1 MNSLQSRWPQTES
14 ETRPWTRWWWPGSA
28 VDKDTLTRLLETYHQ
43 AGIGGVEITS
53 IYGVKGAQDR
63 NISYLS
69 DEWLDMVRHT
79 ISECDR
85 LGMKVDLPPGSGW
98 RIGGS
103 YMPEELGAAQL
114 DIEKNDTES
123 EVTLTIR
130 PSGERIKRPGP
141 GGEGLAFNPFSR
153 NSIDAAINHFTPA
166 FKDLGI
172 RAQFHDSWEY
182 NSDAFPEMFEA
193 FNEKYG
199 YRLEDHAAELA
210 GDGDPERVSRIR
222 YDVRSLLADRALEE
236 FIMPWSEWCR
246 SLGQLSRNQAHGSPG
261 NVLDL
266 YAAVDIPE
274 TEVFRSV
281 TPDTPLDSKLAS
293 SAAHVAGRKLA
304 SSETGTWLKEH
315 FHVRLSD
322 MKELLDN
329 LFVAGINHHVYH
341 GTAYSPPETPWPG
354 WLFYASTQINP
365 QNPFWHDIGT
375 LNEYVTRC
383 QSILQAGQPDND
395 LLVYLPVHEVFHK
408 TENKL
413 AEKLVI
419 DGQWLRQLPCMET
432 FRMLWNR
439 GYAFDY
445 ISDRQIAE
453 LKKED
458 QKLAAP
464 GGTYTALL
472 VPPCKFMPVKTLRIL
487 LELQKRGAAIL
498 FAPESPADIPGL
510 HHLEKRR
517 NAFEELKQNITTSAD
532 IENAL
537 TQTGI
542 CRETMMDIP
551 GLMCIRRKHESGR
564 DCFIVNQSGTAVD
577 QWIVPASDFQSALI
591 LDPMTGSVGSADMRT
606 AASGNTEARI
616 QLDPG
621 ASLVLR
627 LSETPE
633 KEPTWP
639 YIELAGPAEEIGGT
653 WRISFLKGGPQL
665 PPDAERE
672 TLCSW
677 TELGEAAESFAG
689 TALYRIAFDAPD
701 GHDAFLLDLGEVHAS
716 ARVRLNGKPVQ
727 TLIGPSF
734 RTVLCGVQPTD
745 NELEIEVTSL
755 AANRIRDLDRRGEE
769 WKIFEDINIVNR
781 EYKPFDASGWEL
793 MPAGLSGPVTLTP
806 LGEKT
811 VDSR

>member
-1 MNSLQSRWPQTES
+1 MKSLQSRWPQPVS

-28 VDKDTLTRLLETYHQ
+28 VDRQTLTRLLETYHN

-53 IYGVKGAQDR
+53 IYGVKGAEDR
-63 NISYLS
+63 NITYLS
-69 DEWLDMVRHT
+69 IEWLDMVRHT
-79 ISECDR
+79 VSECNR

-98 RIGGS
+98 RIGGN

-114 DIEKNDTES
+114 CIEKKETDKN
-123 EVTLTIR
+123 VTLTTKL
-130 PSGERIKRPGP
+130 SGERIKRPGP

-153 NSIDAAINHFTPA
+153 KSLDVAIDHFTPA
-166 FKDLGI
+166 FKDLKI

-182 NSDAFPEMFEA
+182 NSDVFPQMFET
-193 FNEKYG
+193 FYEKYE

-210 GDGDPERVSRIR
+210 GEGDPDRISRIR
-222 YDVRSLLADRALEE
+222 YDVRKLLADCALEE
-236 FIMPWSEWCR
+236 FIIPWSEWCR
-246 SLGQLSRNQAHGSPG
+246 EMGQLSRNQAHGSPG

-266 YAAVDIPE
+266 YAAADIPE

-281 TPDTPLDSKLAS
+281 TADTPLDSKLAS

-365 QNPFWHDIGT
+365 QNPIWHDIGT

-395 LLVYLPVHEVFHK
+395 LLVYLPIHDAFHE

-419 DGQWLRQLPCMET
+419 DGSWLRKMSCMDT

-439 GYAFDY
+439 GYGFDY
-445 ISDRQIAE
+445 ISDRQIE
-453 LKKED
+453 QLKTTD
-458 QKLAAP
+458 QWLTAP
-464 GGTYTALL
+464 GGSYRALL
-472 VPPCKFMPVKTLRIL
+472 VPPCEFMPADTLRN
-487 LELQKRGAAIL
+487 LEQLRSQGANIL
-498 FAPESPADIPGL
+498 FAPKHPSDVPGFYQL
-510 HHLEKRR
+510 DRR
-517 NAFEELKQNITTSAD
+517 RSEFQQRIQNITVCTD
-532 IENAL
+532 IDDAL
-537 TQTGI
+537 AQAGV
-542 CRETMMDIP
+542 CRESMMDIP
-551 GLMCIRRKHESGR
+551 GLLCIRRKHQTGR
-564 DCFIVNQSGTAVD
+564 DTFIVNQSDQQID
-577 QWIVPASDFQSALI
+577 QWVLPAIDCQSALI
-591 LDPMTGSVGSADMRT
+591 MDPMTGRKGCAQTRT
-606 AASGNTEARI
+606 AASGHTRVRI

-627 LSETPE
+627 FTETPQSQTVWPYM
-633 KEPTWP
+633 EPT
-639 YIELAGPAEEIGGT
+639 GPARPLSGP
-653 WRISFLKGGPQL
+653 WQISFVKGGPEKPQDTEL
-665 PPDAERE
+665 Q

-677 TELGEAAESFAG
+677 TRLGQAGESFAG
-689 TALYRIAFDAPD
+689 IAQYRIQFDSPD
-701 GHDAFLLDLGEVHAS
+701 GHDTFMLDLGEVHAS
-716 ARVRLNGKPVQ
+716 VRVHLNGEPVQ

-734 RTVLCGVQPTD
+734 RTILRDVKQKG
-745 NELEIEVTSL
+745 NELEIEVASL
-755 AANRIRDLDRRGEE
+755 AANRIRSLDQRKAE
-769 WKIFEDINIVNR
+769 WKIFEDINFVNR
-781 EYKPFDASGWEL
+781 EYQPFDASQWPL
-793 MPAGLSGPVTLTP
+793 IPSGLLGPVTLTP
-806 LGEKT
+806 LGK
-811 VDSR
+811 DC